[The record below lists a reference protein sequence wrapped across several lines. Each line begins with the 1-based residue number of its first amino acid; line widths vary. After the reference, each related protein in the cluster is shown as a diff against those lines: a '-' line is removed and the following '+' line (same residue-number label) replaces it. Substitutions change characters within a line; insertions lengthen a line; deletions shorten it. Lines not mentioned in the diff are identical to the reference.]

1 MSYERVCE
9 RCRCVCFSEDYFY
22 NHPCFDMDHLI
33 RSEIEVVKWEMA
45 GGTLDAYERQM
56 EDNERSGSK

>member
-9 RCRCVCFSEDYFY
+9 RRRRVCFSGDYFD
-22 NHPCFDMDHLI
+22 NRPCFDRDHLI

-45 GGTLDAYERQM
+45 GGNLDFYESQM
-56 EDNERSGSK
+56 RERGSG